1 MRHSDAPENR
11 ILDIKDAGFNDI
23 MSYYTNSMCVF
34 EPEDLKIITANIGQF
49 FTPIM
54 DDDVQRSMFG
64 FSCSSDLGERF
75 RRSFD
80 SPLIRSAG
88 RYGTSRYSRNGGNSL
103 LSTYRAP
110 YRR

>member
-1 MRHSDAPENR
+1 
-11 ILDIKDAGFNDI
+11 
-23 MSYYTNSMCVF
+23 MCVF

-88 RYGTSRYSRNGGNSL
+88 RYGTSRYSRNL
-103 LSTYRAP
+103 LSTYRSP
-110 YRR
+110 FRR